1 MGGQTGVGACLG
13 GGEVRAPQTR
23 EEIQRLPDAEL
34 LERYAAGIENFDR
47 RVVKLTDEQLD
58 QAWLPEAG
66 VGRWPARVLLG
77 HLADAELVLVH
88 RLRRAVAEENPV
100 LSVWEE
106 NAFVDAGLY
115 GGRQAP
121 IGAFLATIHTLRRW
135 TAEWLSTLTPE
146 QFARRALHPE
156 RGPQSV
162 RDILVYAVWHLEHHT
177 AFLNAKIR
185 RLLGPA
191 PAEEAP
197 TGGCG
202 PNCGCRRG

>member
-1 MGGQTGVGACLG
+1 

-77 HLADAELVLVH
+77 HLADAELVFVH

-106 NAFVDAGLY
+106 NAFVD
-115 GGRQAP
+115 
-121 IGAFLATIHTLRRW
+121 
-135 TAEWLSTLTPE
+135 
-146 QFARRALHPE
+146 
-156 RGPQSV
+156 
-162 RDILVYAVWHLEHHT
+162 
-177 AFLNAKIR
+177 
-185 RLLGPA
+185 
-191 PAEEAP
+191 
-197 TGGCG
+197 
-202 PNCGCRRG
+202 